1 MAQSQIG
8 RRLDR
13 LPAVKANFSENQ
25 IEKISRAIWA
35 NPFPVHREAAI
46 DNRRWVG
53 TTAFEEPDALIA

>member
-13 LPAVKANFSENQ
+13 LPAVKANLSENQ

-35 NPFPVHREAAI
+35 NPFPVHVRLQLIIE
-46 DNRRWVG
+46 DGSVRRLSRS
-53 TTAFEEPDALIA
+53 PML